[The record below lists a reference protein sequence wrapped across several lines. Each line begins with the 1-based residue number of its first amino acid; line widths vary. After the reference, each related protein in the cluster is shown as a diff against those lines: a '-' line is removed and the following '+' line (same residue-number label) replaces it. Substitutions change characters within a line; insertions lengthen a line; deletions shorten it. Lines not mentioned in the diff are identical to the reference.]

1 MKIASLLQNLSK
13 PLSASGQN
21 TIQTPKE
28 KSVSESLIEDYN
40 ANRNKDVQAL
50 FDKHQFKPSPA
61 QVKEVTR
68 FMATAKG
75 AEADKLQTLDTV
87 LMKGIEPTT
96 DNLLTVHQAVTHDT
110 EVIKQL
116 AETPVISATPLTA
129 AETVQLIKAMKIPEK
144 MKAALKQLVNQGMDL
159 RTAVVALG
167 KSLGIDMVP
176 TGQTQM
182 MTTTEALIK
191 LVAEKLIQIDTNATV
206 EPKLST
212 QSQITIEDMKTGDIP
227 EAAEEYRGGEILVE
241 DGTITKGATSSE
253 LAQTTAEN
261 SKFHND
267 DTVVKE
273 AVETVAVEESI
284 DAFIQ
289 NAVEALAQNM
299 EEVFGAVVDALEIK
313 TFLVEVT
320 TEATIQ
326 AKTDFDTFQTTVK
339 NTLETLEV
347 EMKTTRVTPEKMAAD
362 LSKVAEK
369 VNDLILKSNVTL
381 FTDMP
386 TEKKLLLMS
395 AELDQAQTFIKNG
408 EFAKVQNLV
417 RQTLDLL
424 KSIKFDP
431 SVRRVQVFAGQKLDQ
446 VTEVLSGESQKMPL
460 EKQILEQ
467 LTALQDTQGNR
478 MARDV
483 LETLRYLG
491 LNHEMET
498 AELLDKGTTETTKA
512 WHNSNVK
519 ELLLRLMKTEIE
531 NRTVAGAEESLMN
544 LSGQQMMNDTKSG
557 QQPFYFFNFPIADG
571 DSLGNM
577 KVIMKGVN
585 RNQVMDW
592 QNAELYFGVDL
603 KSAGK
608 IGIKV
613 KIQDRTVN
621 LELLNESFAD
631 ISSKLN
637 GVLDDLREFGYERGQ
652 IINVDEVAKQTVSS
666 GQNQSDVTR
675 DDQKGFDFK
684 I

>member
-1 MKIASLLQNLSK
+1 MKIASLLQSLSK
-13 PLSASGQN
+13 PHATSGQS
-21 TIQTPKE
+21 TVQTPKE

-40 ANRNKDVQAL
+40 GNRMGVEKGVQAL
-50 FDKHQFKPSPA
+50 FDRHQFKPSSA
-61 QVKEVTR
+61 QVKEVAR
-68 FMATAKG
+68 FMETANG
-75 AEADKLQTLDTV
+75 SEVDKLQTLDTV
-87 LMKGIEPTT
+87 LMKGIEPTA
-96 DNLLTVHQAVTHDT
+96 DNLLTVHQAVTHDM

-116 AETPVISATPLTA
+116 VDTPVVGAKPLTT
-129 AETVQLIKAMKIPEK
+129 AESVQLIKAMKIPEK
-144 MKAALKQLVNQGMDL
+144 MKAALRELVSQGMDL
-159 RTAVVALG
+159 RAAVVSLG
-167 KSLGIDMVP
+167 ESLGIDRIHTDKSNVL
-176 TGQTQM
+176 
-182 MTTTEALIK
+182 MTTEVLIK
-191 LVAEKLIQIDTNATV
+191 LISDKYIQIDTNT
-206 EPKLST
+206 
-212 QSQITIEDMKTGDIP
+212 TINEVFET
-227 EAAEEYRGGEILVE
+227 EREYRGSDVVIQ
-241 DGTITKGATSSE
+241 DSTSTERGLSSAVKLDFE
-253 LAQTTAEN
+253 
-261 SKFHND
+261 ND
-267 DTVVKE
+267 DTAVKGIVE
-273 AVETVAVEESI
+273 TDDAEETVEHFVQMAVET
-284 DAFIQ
+284 
-289 NAVEALAQNM
+289 LAQNM
-299 EEVFGAVVDALEIK
+299 AEVFGAVVDALDIK

-326 AKTDFDTFQTTVK
+326 AKQDFDTFQTTAK
-339 NTLETLEV
+339 NALETLEV
-347 EMKTTRVTPEKMAAD
+347 EMKTTRVSPEKMAAD

-395 AELDQAQTFIKNG
+395 AELDQAQTLIKNG

-417 RQTLDLL
+417 RQTIDLL
-424 KSIKFDP
+424 KSIKFEP
-431 SVRRVQVFAGQKLDQ
+431 SIRRVQVFAGQKLDQ
-446 VTEVLSGESQKMPL
+446 VTEALAVESKKMPL
-460 EKQILEQ
+460 EKQVLEH
-467 LTALQDTQGNR
+467 LTTLQDTQGNR

-613 KIQDRTVN
+613 KIQDRNINV
-621 LELLNESFAD
+621 ELLNESAAD
-631 ISSKLN
+631 ISAKLK
-637 GVLDDLREFGYERGQ
+637 GVLDEMADFGYVRGQ
-652 IINVDEVAKQTVSS
+652 IIDVGEADVKTVPS
-666 GQNQSDVTR
+666 GQGQPEAKWDE
-675 DDQKGFDFK
+675 QKGFDFK

>member
-1 MKIASLLQNLSK
+1 MKIASLLQSLSK
-13 PLSASGQN
+13 PHSASGQS
-21 TIQTPKE
+21 TIQTSKE
-28 KSVSESLIEDYN
+28 KSVSESLVEDYN
-40 ANRNKDVQAL
+40 GNRSALGKGVQAV
-50 FDKHQFKPSPA
+50 FDKYQFKPSPV

-68 FMATAKG
+68 FMETANG

-116 AETPVISATPLTA
+116 ADTPVVSSTPLTA
-129 AETVQLIKAMKIPEK
+129 AESVQLIKAMKIPEK
-144 MKAALKQLVNQGMDL
+144 MKAALRELVNQGMDL
-159 RTAVVALG
+159 RTAVLSLG
-167 KSLGIDMVP
+167 KSLGIDRVP
-176 TGQTQM
+176 TEQNNTLV
-182 MTTTEALIK
+182 TTEALIK
-191 LVAEKLIQIDTNATV
+191 LIAEKYTQINPNTTVYATGA
-206 EPKLST
+206 T
-212 QSQITIEDMKTGDIP
+212 QSQIFLEDTKATDTPKTAG
-227 EAAEEYRGGEILVE
+227 EYRGS
-241 DGTITKGATSSE
+241 DGSIKDSTLTES
-253 LAQTTAEN
+253 AQTRAVKPE
-261 SKFHND
+261 FEND
-267 DTVVKE
+267 DNVRKNAVKPD
-273 AVETVAVEESI
+273 VAEESI
-284 DAFIQ
+284 EIFVKE
-289 NAVEALAQNM
+289 AVEALAQNM
-299 EEVFGAVVDALEIK
+299 TEVFGAVVNALEIK

-326 AKTDFDTFQTTVK
+326 AKKDFDTFQATVK
-339 NTLETLEV
+339 TSLEALEV
-347 EMKTTRVTPEKMAAD
+347 DMKTTRVGPEKIAAD

-431 SVRRVQVFAGQKLDQ
+431 SIRRVQVFAGQKMEQ
-446 VTEVLSGESQKMPL
+446 VADVLSGESKKMPL
-460 EKQILEQ
+460 EKQVLEQ
-467 LTALQDTQGNR
+467 LATLQDTQGNR

-571 DSLGNM
+571 ESLGNM

-613 KIQDRTVN
+613 KIQDRKIS
-621 LELLNESFAD
+621 LELLNESSTD
-631 ISSKLN
+631 ISAKLN
-637 GVLDDLREFGYERGQ
+637 GVLDELSDFGFERGQ
-652 IINVDEVAKQTVSS
+652 IIDVDDASKKTVSS
-666 GQNQSDVTR
+666 GQSQSDVAW
-675 DDQKGFDFK
+675 DEQKGFDFK